1 MSKVQEIT
9 HQVAELFRDFGI
21 KSLTMDDISSAL
33 GISKKTLYKY
43 VSDKNDLVNKVISS
57 SIEQKETYLVDL
69 IEKKMKV
76 KKS

>member
-33 GISKKTLYKY
+33 GISKKNTIQ
-43 VSDKNDLVNKVISS
+43 VRFG
-57 SIEQKETYLVDL
+57 QKRL
-69 IEKKMKV
+69 
-76 KKS
+76 SQ